1 MSVANYVRI
10 VILTESDSA
19 LKKTDNEKNN
29 FESKGDSKMTREEIM
44 QIIEDENIQF
54 FRLQF
59 VDIFGFMKNVAL
71 PKSQIEKALDGD
83 IMFDGSSIDGF
94 VRINESDMYLK
105 PDYSTFTVLPWR
117 NKEGV
122 AAARIIC
129 DVHKSDHTPFEGC
142 PRVNLKRILAEAK
155 EMGYTMNV
163 GTEAEFFLFERDA
176 DGAPTTVTHDVAGYF
191 SLDPD
196 DMANDCRREIIE
208 TLEQMGF
215 EIEAS
220 HHEVAEGQH
229 EINFKYADALGAA
242 DNTVTFKWVVKSVAA
257 KYGLHAT
264 FMPKP
269 IFGINGS
276 GMHTNQSLFNLDGTN
291 AFFDESAPL
300 QLSKTAYS
308 YIAGV
313 LKNARAFAA
322 VTNPLVNSYKRLVP
336 GYEAPVYCAWSAS
349 NRSALVRIPAA
360 RGLSTRTEV
369 RCPDPSCNPYLAF
382 AMMLNCGLDGIKNDL
397 TPPASVDKDIFEMN
411 AEQMAAE
418 GIVVMPANLKEAIEE
433 LKANPISKAT
443 LGEHIFEKYVEAKEQ
458 EWDSFRT
465 TVTEWEVENYLAVY

>member
-1 MSVANYVRI
+1 
-10 VILTESDSA
+10 
-19 LKKTDNEKNN
+19 
-29 FESKGDSKMTREEIM
+29 MTREEIM
-44 QIIEDENIQF
+44 QVVEDENIQF

-105 PDYSTFTVLPWR
+105 PDYDTFTVLPWR
-117 NKEGV
+117 NKDGIS
-122 AAARIIC
+122 AARIIC
-129 DVHKSDHTPFEGC
+129 DVHKSDGTPFAGC
-142 PRVNLKRILAEAK
+142 PRVNLKRVLAEAK
-155 EMGYTMNV
+155 DLGYTMNV
-163 GTEAEFFLFERDA
+163 GTEAEFFLFERDE
-176 DGAPTTVTHDVAGYF
+176 DGGPTTITNDVAGYF
-191 SLDPD
+191 SLDPED
-196 DMANDCRREIIE
+196 TANDCRREIIE
-208 TLEQMGF
+208 TLEKMGF

-229 EINFKYADALGAA
+229 EINFKYADALAAA
-242 DNTVTFKWVVKSVAA
+242 DNTVTFKWVVKSIAA
-257 KYGLHAT
+257 KYNLHAT

-291 AFFDESAPL
+291 AFYDESDTL

-308 YIAGV
+308 YIAGA
-313 LKNARAFAA
+313 LKNARGFAA

-349 NRSALVRIPAA
+349 NRSALIRIPAA
-360 RGLSTRTEV
+360 RGLSTRTEI
-369 RCPDPSCNPYLAF
+369 RCPDPSCNPYLAL
-382 AMMLNCGLDGIKNDL
+382 AMMLNSGLDGVKNTM
-397 TPPASVDKDIFEMN
+397 TPPEAVNKDIFEMT
-411 AEQMAAE
+411 ADQMADE
-418 GIVVMPANLKEAIEE
+418 GITVMPANLKEAIEE
-433 LKANPISKAT
+433 LKVNPIAKAT
-443 LGEHIFEKYVEAKEQ
+443 LGEHIFGKYIEAKEK

-465 TVTEWEVENYLAVY
+465 AVTEWELEEYLTVY